1 MNKRPNPFQPTYQPP
16 QPTPPAHPYPPL
28 PPGPP
33 PGNQQQEWA
42 AYWAQQQAAGAAAYS
57 PHAPQQG
64 WPGQAGPTQPQAQQ
78 PAYDPALYRNY
89 GYGGQ
94 NAAAQ
99 AAWQQA
105 RPQAPQAYPPG
116 HPPGYPPYPHAAY
129 AQYPGAPSQPGM
141 PSMSAA
147 PQPMQYGPQY
157 PYPTGPVAMPGQ
169 PHAPPPPL
177 TAAMPPP
184 PPAPV
189 GHPQHPAQQ
198 HHQPPA
204 KRPRF
209 DSNAQ
214 QPNTSIPP
222 RPAIPPVPAQP
233 PPLHFKPGGGMVPAS
248 QLNTPG
254 PGAPAG
260 GPGANTN
267 GQRFGAGNNPPRG
280 GGVPLGIP
288 NRGGGQAGRGGRGGG
303 IGAANRPSRGGGPMH
318 AHGGHGGGIGRGGM
332 VGGRGTYAGS
342 GPPMRHDRNRQPA
355 VGPDTSPAR
364 APGIPGL
371 PSSSFNFTP
380 NNTLRGAS
388 PFSGTGKRTLTDFR
402 IVGFGVRPIVEGEG
416 DDDSTTLA
424 DLDWTWG
431 TIPGRGSNEEAGTE
445 IKVEPTSDSVASAS
459 PEVSAQPTV
468 EASPSSPTTKLN
480 RLALSSEGKPVN
492 EGSAPPS
499 PIKSQGTGEMSVS
512 TSNPQAIDAV
522 PPPTSPTVS
531 TGRPT
536 TFKLSST
543 NSIPVAPR
551 HQRKAHEASRSET
564 SRIRIYFQCPAELD
578 DKDIGAAASP
588 GQATPIKGRTW
599 TVAPSQSGAANG
611 IGVGGKRKKEDDDED
626 EEREGGKRKRED
638 SSAGSPVKLNDEP
651 AGSEFEVDMQIT
663 GMDEESSTPRPLADA
678 EQAEFPQTSTDDFF
692 ASEVGQV
699 SGVQTHLQD
708 VNEDYDAYGDP
719 DVDAEGEDMQ
729 GFEEWNEG
737 MSWNMEVNSALDG
750 SFDAPGSATSA
761 QELPAAPADLFP
773 IVSGSSPTPHS
784 IQNPSGATE
793 GGHDDT
799 SGNIS
804 KKPSSPI
811 IEQVTAVSSPQAEA
825 QTVVE
830 KTAPIPSSMEG
841 INPEMADSVS
851 ASESAAS
858 TSVAQGPEN
867 ATSPSSP
874 QHEVIGTDGMEETA
888 HPLKEHEAAPAPAH
902 QASNASRAPLPSPN
916 RISISY
922 AGSARR
928 LVIDA
933 DVIESVR
940 IKRGEGRIDVVLLLD
955 NSAPPQAGSTLS
967 TIKEEDHEGAL
978 PKVGGGSDT
987 AHGESVKPATDVLDR
1002 PSAPLPIVK
1011 PEPQDAHLVSPDSL
1025 PLTADIASSSHE
1037 PSRAQIDALEDSS
1050 QTYKPVPH
1058 SSYGN
1063 DRTIPPFPK
1072 YLASAASKPIK
1083 LRLLLYLDKE
1093 KPLSEPKW
1101 VKTGDIEDWLKTMFG
1116 PLKTGPQTYASW
1128 SGKISIVDPDPPP
1141 NVYAL
1146 VDSWVQHSMV
1156 GPPKERR
1163 RFVTEHI
1170 KTHFDNVF
1178 EVLLRIVRR
1187 DGSQSN
1193 PAPPGSPLAT
1203 ALPANSI
1210 HASQQTH
1217 ASLAVLSLYR
1227 LAAEFAVLAGVDGK
1241 TLETR
1246 VGQLIRS
1253 LPQAQVYK
1261 SLDSMFK
1268 DWMAAQKK
1276 PVNSRVST

>member
-1 MNKRPNPFQPTYQPP
+1 MNKRPNPFQPTYQP

-28 PPGPP
+28 PPGPPP

-42 AYWAQQQAAGAAAYS
+42 AYWAQQQAANAAAYS

-64 WPGQAGPTQPQAQQ
+64 WPGQAGGPAQPPTQQ

-94 NAAAQ
+94 NTAAQ

-105 RPQAPQAYPPG
+105 RPQAPQPYTPG
-116 HPPGYPPYPHAAY
+116 HPPGYPPYPHPPY
-129 AQYPGAPSQPGM
+129 AQYPGAPAQPGM
-141 PSMSAA
+141 PSMSAP

-157 PYPTGPVAMPGQ
+157 PYPTAPVTMPGQ

-177 TAAMPPP
+177 PAAMPPP
-184 PPAPV
+184 PPAPSV
-189 GHPQHPAQQ
+189 GHPQHPTQQ

-214 QPNTSIPP
+214 QPNNAIPP
-222 RPAIPPVPAQP
+222 RPTLPPTPAQP

-254 PGAPAG
+254 PGAPTG
-260 GPGANTN
+260 GPGANAN
-267 GQRFGAGNNPPRG
+267 GQRFGVGNNPPRG

-288 NRGGGQAGRGGRGGG
+288 NRGGGQAGRGGRGGS
-303 IGAANRPSRGGGPMH
+303 IGPANRPNRGGGPMH
-318 AHGGHGGGIGRGGM
+318 SHGAHSGGIGRGGM
-332 VGGRGTYAGS
+332 VGGRGAYGGS
-342 GPPMRHDRNRQPA
+342 GRGPAPRGPPGFRPNNAGNRFQSGPFTKSHHQAPMRHDRNRQPSTGA
-355 VGPDTSPAR
+355 DASAGR
-364 APGIPGL
+364 AASIPGL
-371 PSSSFNFTP
+371 PSSSFSFTP
-380 NNTLRGAS
+380 NNTFRGAS

-402 IVGFGVRPIVEGEG
+402 IVGFGIRPIVEGES
-416 DDDSTTLA
+416 DDDSATLV

-431 TIPGRGSNEEAGTE
+431 TIPGKETIEDAGTE
-445 IKVEPTSDSVASAS
+445 IKMEPVTENVASSS
-459 PEVSAQPTV
+459 PDVPAPPQV
-468 EASPSSPTTKLN
+468 QASPSSPTTKLN
-480 RLALSSEGKPVN
+480 RLVLSSDGKVVN
-492 EGSAPPS
+492 EDGTPPS
-499 PIKSQGTGEMSVS
+499 PIKPQATGESSVS
-512 TSNPQAIDAV
+512 ASNPTPTDSML
-522 PPPTSPTVS
+522 PPPSPTVS

-551 HQRKAHEASRSET
+551 HPRKPHEASRSET

-578 DKDIGAAASP
+578 DKDIGAPAVT
-588 GQATPIKGRTW
+588 GQTTPIKGRTW
-599 TVAPSQSGAANG
+599 TVAPSQSGTVNG
-611 IGVGGKRKKEDDDED
+611 TGVGGKRKKEDDDED

-638 SSAGSPVKLNDEP
+638 SSAESPVKLNDEP
-651 AGSEFEVDMQIT
+651 VGSEFEVDMQIT
-663 GMDEESSTPRPLADA
+663 GTDEAASTPRPPVDP
-678 EQAEFPQTSTDDFF
+678 EQLEFAQTSTDDFF
-692 ASEVGQV
+692 GSEGGQGPILH
-699 SGVQTHLQD
+699 SQEG
-708 VNEDYDAYGDP
+708 NGEYDAYGDQ

-729 GFEEWNEG
+729 GFEEWDG
-737 MSWNMEVNSALDG
+737 MHWNMEVNSATDG
-750 SFDAPGSATSA
+750 SFDATGSTPAQGPPTASA
-761 QELPAAPADLFP
+761 ETFP
-773 IVSGSSPTPHS
+773 SSSNSSPRPPFD
-784 IQNPSGATE
+784 QNPSGVEAGAHADAPE
-793 GGHDDT
+793 
-799 SGNIS
+799 NIAE
-804 KKPSSPI
+804 KPAASFEEP
-811 IEQVTAVSSPQAEA
+811 TAVSSPQTEAEA
-825 QTVVE
+825 PA
-830 KTAPIPSSMEG
+830 APISSTLEVS
-841 INPEMADSVS
+841 NAEVAES
-851 ASESAAS
+851 ASTSGSAAS
-858 TSVAQGPEN
+858 TSVAQGPET
-867 ATSPSSP
+867 AASPSSP
-874 QHEVIGTDGMEETA
+874 QPEAIGTQPVEQTA
-888 HPLKEHEAAPAPAH
+888 HPLKEHEAAPTPAL
-902 QASNASRAPLPSPN
+902 QVGNALRAPLPSPN

-940 IKRGEGRIDVVLLLD
+940 IKRGEGRIDVVLALD
-955 NSAPPQAGSTLS
+955 DSTPPQPGSTLS
-967 TIKEEDHEGAL
+967 TIKEEDREGSV
-978 PKVGGGSDT
+978 PKAGGGPEI
-987 AHGESVKPATDVLDR
+987 AHGESMKPATDMLEDSPPS
-1002 PSAPLPIVK
+1002 PSA
-1011 PEPQDAHLVSPDSL
+1011 
-1025 PLTADIASSSHE
+1025 
-1037 PSRAQIDALEDSS
+1037 IDALEEST
-1050 QTYKPVPH
+1050 QAYKPVPH
-1058 SSYGN
+1058 SSYDN

-1072 YLASAASKPIK
+1072 YLASAAARPVK
-1083 LRLLLYLDKE
+1083 LRLLLYLDKD

-1116 PLKTGPQTYASW
+1116 PVKTGPQTYASW
-1128 SGKISIVDPDPPP
+1128 SGKIAIADPDPPP

-1163 RFVTEHI
+1163 RFVTDHI
-1170 KTHFDNVF
+1170 KAHFDNVF

-1193 PAPPGSPLAT
+1193 PAPPGSLLAS

-1227 LAAEFAVLAGVDGK
+1227 LAAEFAVSAGVDGK

-1276 PVNSRVST
+1276 PINSRGSA